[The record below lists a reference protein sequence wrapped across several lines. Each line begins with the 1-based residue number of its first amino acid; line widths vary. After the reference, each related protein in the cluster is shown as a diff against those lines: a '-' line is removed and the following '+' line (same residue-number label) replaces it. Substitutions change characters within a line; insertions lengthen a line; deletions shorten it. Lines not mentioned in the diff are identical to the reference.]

1 MKNLLLLFLYLTLF
15 LFASGQKPST
25 PNTGADDSF
34 SFVFMTD
41 IHLYNGKN
49 AIKWFHRVIDDV
61 NKLNPDF
68 VLTGGDNIA
77 DALSQNW
84 EKADTLYRLYN
95 SMIKEFN
102 MPVYNTLGNHD
113 VFGLYKVSGVSP
125 DDPEY
130 GKGMY
135 QKREGSL
142 YYSFDYKNWHF
153 IVLDGV
159 GLTDDR
165 QFIGLVDSTQIEWLK
180 ADLEKVG
187 KKRPVVISIH
197 IPLITVGQVL
207 VAMER
212 DELSSLSVVANA
224 RSVVK
229 ILEQYNVKLVLQGHS
244 HTLEDV
250 YYNGIHYIIGGA
262 VCGRRFYGNNLKSGF
277 VKVDVDGEDFTWKYI
292 DY

>member
-1 MKNLLLLFLYLTLF
+1 MKNLLLLLMCLPLF
-15 LFASGQKPST
+15 LFSSGQKPST
-25 PNTGADDSF
+25 LNTGESDSF

-41 IHLYNGKN
+41 IHLNSGNN
-49 AIKWFHRVIDDV
+49 ATKWFHRVIYDV

-84 EKADTLYRLYN
+84 ERADILYRHYN
-95 SMIKEFN
+95 SMMEELN

-113 VFGLYKVSGVSP
+113 VFGLYKESGVSHSS
-125 DDPEY
+125 PEY

-135 QKREGSL
+135 KKRVGSP
-142 YYSFDYKNWHF
+142 YYSFDHKNWHF

-159 GLTDDR
+159 GITDDR
-165 QFIGLVDSTQIEWLK
+165 QYIGLVDSLQVEWLK

-187 KKRPVVISIH
+187 KKKPVAISIH
-197 IPLITVGQVL
+197 IPLLSAQQIMEVLEKGQ
-207 VAMER
+207 
-212 DELSSLSVVANA
+212 LSNTSIVTNA
-224 RSVVK
+224 RSVIK

-244 HTLEDV
+244 HSLEDI
-250 YYNGIHYIIGGA
+250 YYMGVHYIIGGA
-262 VCGRRFYGNNLKSGF
+262 VCDRRFNGNDLKKGF
-277 VKVDVDGEDFTWKYI
+277 LKVDIDGDDFTWKYI